1 MGGNAPLQ
9 QPGGIN
15 VKSPIFFSVV
25 RWLEGGF
32 AVIRLSF
39 TEEHIHTLQNLCWFH
54 IRRSVFPRV
63 LSPRDTHTHF
73 SSHPS
78 PKASVLMGLFTQ

>member
-1 MGGNAPLQ
+1 M
-9 QPGGIN
+9 
-15 VKSPIFFSVV
+15 KSPIFFSVV

-54 IRRSVFPRV
+54 IRRSVFLRV
-63 LSPRDTHTHF
+63 LSPRDTHTLLL
-73 SSHPS
+73 SSITKS
-78 PKASVLMGLFTQ
+78 ISADGLIYSIGQNLKL